1 MNLAGHIQTG
11 IVKRLGLKDLGV
23 VWGDLAVVREPWMP
37 SVLAEGAFMMVPQHE
52 AALRTER
59 FQTDYALG
67 VMDGIEAYF
76 ADVRNMQGV
85 ERR

>member
-1 MNLAGHIQTG
+1 MNLASYIQAG
-11 IVKRLGLKDLGV
+11 IVTRLGLKDLGL

-52 AALRTER
+52 AALQTER

-76 ADVRNMQGV
+76 ADVGKMEGV